1 MSNFSPPPS
10 PLLLLVDAGVD
21 IAGVVDV
28 VDEDDALLAAAAA
41 RALDLVLLPV
51 VAVAVRL
58 LLPGKGVSSSIKSD
72 ADSSNES
79 MESLLPGVRYD
90 IMFVSGSRW
99 NGIVNL
105 SNEILILN
113 FFKDRNLK
121 LETLMKES
129 DHKSPCKSSQK
140 LIISII
146 IIIIYN
152 TTIQYNAV
160 YFPFFGTRTFT

>member
-10 PLLLLVDAGVD
+10 PSLLLVDAGVD
-21 IAGVVDV
+21 IAGV

-58 LLPGKGVSSSIKSD
+58 LLPGKGVSSSIKSE

-90 IMFVSGSRW
+90 IFGLGLQKIFKPK
-99 NGIVNL
+99 NGIDMITGTVIEISL
-105 SNEILILN
+105 SYIIPRGFTSLPGLH
-113 FFKDRNLK
+113 
-121 LETLMKES
+121 ES
-129 DHKSPCKSSQK
+129 INC
-140 LIISII
+140 
-146 IIIIYN
+146 
-152 TTIQYNAV
+152 T
-160 YFPFFGTRTFT
+160 

>member
-10 PLLLLVDAGVD
+10 PSLLLVDAGVD
-21 IAGVVDV
+21 IAGV

-58 LLPGKGVSSSIKSD
+58 LLPGKGVSSSIKSE

-90 IMFVSGSRW
+90 IFGLGLQKIFKLKMGTVIIATLNLTKRIFKGLLGSPG
-99 NGIVNL
+99 NHL
-105 SNEILILN
+105 
-113 FFKDRNLK
+113 
-121 LETLMKES
+121 
-129 DHKSPCKSSQK
+129 Q
-140 LIISII
+140 
-146 IIIIYN
+146 IY
-152 TTIQYNAV
+152 
-160 YFPFFGTRTFT
+160 

>member
-10 PLLLLVDAGVD
+10 PSLLLVDAGVD
-21 IAGVVDV
+21 IAGV

-58 LLPGKGVSSSIKSD
+58 LLPGKGVSSSIKSE

-90 IMFVSGSRW
+90 IFGL
-99 NGIVNL
+99 GLQKIY
-105 SNEILILN
+105 SN
-113 FFKDRNLK
+113 
-121 LETLMKES
+121 
-129 DHKSPCKSSQK
+129 QK
-140 LIISII
+140 M
-146 IIIIYN
+146 
-152 TTIQYNAV
+152 
-160 YFPFFGTRTFT
+160 G

>member
-90 IMFVSGSRW
+90 IMFVSGSHS
-99 NGIVNL
+99 GFTIGMECF
-105 SNEILILN
+105 EIQ
-113 FFKDRNLK
+113 F
-121 LETLMKES
+121 
-129 DHKSPCKSSQK
+129 
-140 LIISII
+140 
-146 IIIIYN
+146 
-152 TTIQYNAV
+152 
-160 YFPFFGTRTFT
+160 